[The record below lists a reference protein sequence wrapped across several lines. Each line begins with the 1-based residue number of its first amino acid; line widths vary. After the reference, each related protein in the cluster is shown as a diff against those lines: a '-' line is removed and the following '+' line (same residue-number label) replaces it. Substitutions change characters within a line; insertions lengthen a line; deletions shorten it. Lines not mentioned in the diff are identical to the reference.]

1 MREEYYDH
9 IRVADAIKDI
19 YAREPVLE
27 GRREFYALVSTALS
41 WLPRETVDKVVKNC
55 VYVEITRNRNGIHL
69 ACADLIKKSVIV
81 IFTDDLMEN
90 PKKLIYVIL
99 HETAHHILGHRWLRG
114 SSEEIKKEA
123 VANEHAVNSLVIK
136 WLTDYGKHFPA
147 KREGLEELIAYV
159 RTVDSQQPA
168 TTAVKRK

>member
-1 MREEYYDH
+1 MQERYYDH
-9 IRVADAIKDI
+9 IRVADTIKDI

-69 ACADLIKKSVIV
+69 ACTDLIKKSVIV

-99 HETAHHILGHRWLRG
+99 HETAHHVLGHRWLRG
-114 SSEEIKKEA
+114 SSEDIKKEA
-123 VANEHAVNSLVIK
+123 VANENAVNSLVIE
-136 WLTDYGKHFPA
+136 WLTDYGKYFPE

-159 RTVDSQQPA
+159 RTVDAQQPA
-168 TTAVKRK
+168 STGVKGK